1 MVRPQ
6 AEESEHWEDPIVG
19 EVRRVRE
26 ELFAAAGYDLEEFC
40 KRLREQQQRE
50 GRAVVTRPPRRPERQ
65 RVKVARARPSKHIQP
80 PAPKTRPGRG

>member
-1 MVRPQ
+1 MVRPH

-50 GRAVVTRPPRRPERQ
+50 GRAAVTRPPRRPERQ
-65 RVKVARARPSKHIQP
+65 RGKVARARPSKHIQP